1 MSILTDTYELNNG
14 IQIPKVGFGTW
25 QIPGGQ
31 DTYDA
36 VSMALKAGYRHID
49 TAKAYRNEK
58 SVGEAILDSD
68 VDRENVFVT
77 SKLPAATKS
86 YDGAIA
92 DFRSTMK
99 ALNLSYLDL
108 YLIHAPWPWG
118 ERGSTNYDAANVEV
132 WKAMQDIYASGQ
144 VKAIGVSNFNVH
156 DLQNILDHADVKP
169 MVDQIRYFVGYTE
182 PEITQFAKDNGMLVE
197 AYSPLA
203 TGGIL
208 ENVDIKKI
216 ADKYGVSVAQ
226 LAIKFVLQN
235 GVLPLPKA
243 THQAHIENNTQLD
256 FEISPDD
263 MAILNGLTATDM

>member
-14 IQIPKVGFGTW
+14 IAIPKVGFGTW

-36 VSMALKAGYRHID
+36 VSMALQAGYRHID

-58 SVGEAILDSD
+58 RVGEAILDSD
-68 VDRENVFVT
+68 VDRESVFVT
-77 SKLPAATKS
+77 STLPAATKS
-86 YDGAIA
+86 YDGALA

-118 ERGSTNYDAANVEV
+118 ERGSTNYDEANVEV
-132 WKAMQDIYASGQ
+132 WKAMQDIYASGD

-182 PEITQFAKDNGMLVE
+182 PQTTQFAKDNDILVE

-208 ENVDIKKI
+208 ENQDIKQI
-216 ADKYGVSVAQ
+216 AKKYGVSVAQ
-226 LAIKFVLQN
+226 LALKFVLQN
-235 GVLPLPKA
+235 DVLPLPKA
-243 THQAHIENNTQLD
+243 THETHIKNNTELD
-256 FEISPDD
+256 FEVSSAD
-263 MAILNGLTATDM
+263 MKVLNSLTSTDI

>member
-1 MSILTDTYELNNG
+1 MSILTDTYTLNNG
-14 IQIPKVGFGTW
+14 LAIPKVGFGTW

-31 DTYDA
+31 QIYDA
-36 VSMALKAGYRHID
+36 VSSALKAGYRHID
-49 TAKAYRNEK
+49 TAKAYRNEH
-58 SVGEAILDSD
+58 SVGEAILDSS

-77 SKLPAATKS
+77 SKLPAETKT

-99 ALNLSYLDL
+99 ALDLSYLDL

-118 ERGSTNYDAANVEV
+118 DRGSNHDEENVEV

-156 DLQNILDHADVKP
+156 DLQNIIDHADVKP

-182 PEITQFAKDNGMLVE
+182 PQITKFAQDNGLLVE
-197 AYSPLA
+197 AYSPFA
-203 TGGIL
+203 TGSIL
-208 ENVDIKKI
+208 ENEDIKRI
-216 ADKYGVSVAQ
+216 AARYNVSVAQ

-243 THQAHIENNTQLD
+243 THETHIKNNTKLD
-256 FEISPDD
+256 FEINDHD
-263 MAILNGLTATDM
+263 MQVLNQLTETDMG

>member
-1 MSILTDTYELNNG
+1 MSILTDTYKLNNG
-14 IQIPKVGFGTW
+14 IEIPKVGFGTW
-25 QIPGGQ
+25 QIPGGK

-36 VSMALKAGYRHID
+36 VSMALQAGYRHID

-144 VKAIGVSNFNVH
+144 VKAIGVSNFNAH

-169 MVDQIRYFVGYTE
+169 MVDQIRYYVGYTE
-182 PEITQFAKDNGMLVE
+182 PETTKFAKDNDILVE

-203 TGGIL
+203 TGAIL
-208 ENVDIKKI
+208 ENLDIKKV

-235 GVLPLPKA
+235 EVLPLPKA
-243 THQAHIENNTQLD
+243 THKAHIENNTQLD
-256 FEISPDD
+256 FEISPED
-263 MAILNGLTATDM
+263 MKLLNELNATDI

>member
-1 MSILTDTYELNNG
+1 MRFLAFFRVKVHNITTRKKAKGGILNVDLTDTHELNNG
-14 IQIPKVGFGTW
+14 IAIPKVGFELR

-36 VSMALKAGYRHID
+36 VSMAILKPVIATLILPKPIG
-49 TAKAYRNEK
+49 TK

-68 VDRENVFVT
+68 VDRESVFVT

-118 ERGSTNYDAANVEV
+118 ERGSTNYDEANVEV
-132 WKAMQDIYASGQ
+132 WKAMQDIYASGD

-182 PEITQFAKDNGMLVE
+182 PQTTQFAKDNDILVE
-197 AYSPLA
+197 AYSPL
-203 TGGIL
+203 G
-208 ENVDIKKI
+208 DRRH
-216 ADKYGVSVAQ
+216 S
-226 LAIKFVLQN
+226 
-235 GVLPLPKA
+235 
-243 THQAHIENNTQLD
+243 
-256 FEISPDD
+256 
-263 MAILNGLTATDM
+263 

>member
-1 MSILTDTYELNNG
+1 MSILTDTYELHNG
-14 IQIPKVGFGTW
+14 IQISKVGFGTW
-25 QIPGGQ
+25 QIPGGK

-36 VSMALKAGYRHID
+36 VSMALQAGYRHID

-58 SVGEAILDSD
+58 SVGEAILDSN

-132 WKAMQDIYASGQ
+132 WKAMQDIYASGE
-144 VKAIGVSNFNVH
+144 VKAIGASNFNDH

-182 PEITQFAKDNGMLVE
+182 PLTTKFAKDNGILVE

-208 ENVDIKKI
+208 ENLDIKKI

-226 LAIKFVLQN
+226 LALRFVLQN

-243 THQAHIENNTQLD
+243 THEAHIADNTKLD
-256 FEISPDD
+256 FEISEAD
-263 MAILNGLTATDM
+263 MDILNHLTSTDI